1 MVNDMVLTSARTGAI
16 GMSPEIWDAMM
27 ELRTFLFDNV
37 YFSQRA
43 KAEEP
48 KAPAVVQSLFA
59 HYLALPEDLPPDER
73 PDDDSR
79 PGAVGRRLRR
89 GDDRPFRDPRVRAAV
104 RTAQVARLRHR
115 ALGRTVG
122 SRREPSFAWGRIF
135 RHRAGCGWRAL
146 LPAHATAAIREGGR
160 VGRISDED
168 VRRVRDATD
177 LVSLVSERVVLK
189 PKGRL
194 HWGCCP
200 FHAEKTASFKVD
212 PATQLWHCF
221 GCGLG
226 GDAYGF
232 LMRAEN
238 VDFLDAVRIL
248 ADRGNIE
255 IVEETGGAP
264 RGHRERLI
272 AANEAAWL
280 YYHEVLTKSPDAGA
294 REAREYLKKRGFGS
308 EVAKR
313 WRLGFAPGHGALV
326 RHLAAAGFSA
336 EEIVSAN
343 LGLKGD
349 AGQLRDRFFKRV
361 MFPIFD
367 LQGRAIAFGG
377 RVIGAGEPKYLNTQ
391 DTPAFHKSANLYAID
406 RAKASITST
415 GTAVVVE
422 GYTDVIALHEA
433 GLTNAVATLGT
444 ALTREHVRLL
454 SRFAKRVVYLFDGDA
469 AGLRAADRAS
479 EFIDSSITP
488 EAGRD
493 RVELHVAVLPD
504 GPGPGRLRRRARSR
518 RAACDHCRRHAAAAV
533 LHRPPSGAMGP
544 RPAGG
549 AHPGAQ
555 GRRRGPGTHQGLAAR
570 RRLRDLHRRPAVRGL
585 RDGSSS
591 DRDGEA
597 RWRSC
602 GASRTRGRL
611 ASRGRGRHP
620 AASSRA
626 RTPRPAAQNTR
637 SAAEGT
643 VLAFG

>member
-1 MVNDMVLTSARTGAI
+1 
-16 GMSPEIWDAMM
+16 
-27 ELRTFLFDNV
+27 
-37 YFSQRA
+37 
-43 KAEEP
+43 
-48 KAPAVVQSLFA
+48 
-59 HYLALPEDLPPDER
+59 
-73 PDDDSR
+73 
-79 PGAVGRRLRR
+79 
-89 GDDRPFRDPRVRAAV
+89 
-104 RTAQVARLRHR
+104 
-115 ALGRTVG
+115 
-122 SRREPSFAWGRIF
+122 
-135 RHRAGCGWRAL
+135 
-146 LPAHATAAIREGGR
+146 

-177 LVSLVSERVVLK
+177 LVALVSERVVLK
-189 PKGRL
+189 QKGRL

-255 IVEETGGAP
+255 IVEESGGAP

-280 YYHEVLTKSPDAGA
+280 YYHEVLTKSPDPGA
-294 REAREYLKKRGFGS
+294 REARDYLKQRGFGS

-326 RHLAAAGFSA
+326 RHLAEAGFSA
-336 EEIVSAN
+336 DEIESAN

-349 AGQLRDRFFKRV
+349 SGQLRDRFFGRV

-377 RVIGAGEPKYLNTQ
+377 RVLGKGEPKYLNTQ

-406 RAKASITST
+406 RAKGPVTAT

-479 EFIDSSITP
+479 EFIDSSLTP

-493 RVELHVAVLPD
+493 RVELLVAVLTDGQDPADFVTAHGAESLKATIANATPLLRFSIDRRLARWDLDRPEERARALKDAAEVLAPIKDSLLADDYATYIADQLFADFATVRRAVAAAKPTTSHAANTAADEPEIPMAIADTAQRRVERELLDLLLRTPELRARARFLLSDDLLTDPANRVIAQSIADAAPGATAADILGSIQAKLPD
-504 GPGPGRLRRRARSR
+504 AASALAGSTIDVEDDEEARSVEGELFVKLKEFDLERRIAVGKTQLKKPDASRDKSQEAELFSSVSALQSELDRLR
-518 RAACDHCRRHAAAAV
+518 
-533 LHRPPSGAMGP
+533 SGA
-544 RPAGG
+544 
-549 AHPGAQ
+549 
-555 GRRRGPGTHQGLAAR
+555 RG
-570 RRLRDLHRRPAVRGL
+570 
-585 RDGSSS
+585 
-591 DRDGEA
+591 
-597 RWRSC
+597 
-602 GASRTRGRL
+602 
-611 ASRGRGRHP
+611 
-620 AASSRA
+620 
-626 RTPRPAAQNTR
+626 N
-637 SAAEGT
+637 
-643 VLAFG
+643 

>member
-1 MVNDMVLTSARTGAI
+1 
-16 GMSPEIWDAMM
+16 
-27 ELRTFLFDNV
+27 
-37 YFSQRA
+37 
-43 KAEEP
+43 
-48 KAPAVVQSLFA
+48 
-59 HYLALPEDLPPDER
+59 
-73 PDDDSR
+73 
-79 PGAVGRRLRR
+79 
-89 GDDRPFRDPRVRAAV
+89 
-104 RTAQVARLRHR
+104 
-115 ALGRTVG
+115 
-122 SRREPSFAWGRIF
+122 
-135 RHRAGCGWRAL
+135 
-146 LPAHATAAIREGGR
+146 
-160 VGRISDED
+160 VGRISDDD

-189 PKGRL
+189 QKGRL

-255 IVEETGGAP
+255 IVEEAGGAP

-280 YYHEVLTKSPDAGA
+280 YYHEVLTKSPDPGA

-308 EVAKR
+308 DVAKR
-313 WRLGFAPGHGALV
+313 WRLGYAPGNEALV
-326 RHLAAAGFSA
+326 RHLNTAGFSA
-336 EEIVSAN
+336 DEIVSAN

-349 AGQLRDRFFKRV
+349 SGQLRDRFFKRV

-377 RVIGAGEPKYLNTQ
+377 RVLGSGEPKYLNTQ
-391 DTPAFHKSANLYAID
+391 DTPAFHKSANMYAID
-406 RAKASITST
+406 RAKASITSS

-493 RVELHVAVLPD
+493 RVELHVAVLPENLD
-504 GPGPGRLRRRARSR
+504 PADFVAQRGVEALRAVIVDATPLLRFSIDRRLARWDLDRPEERTRALKDAAEVLAPVKDSLLADDYATYIADRLFADFATVRRAIAEAKPAGAHTA
-518 RAACDHCRRHAAAAV
+518 RAEPEGDSPHAAAADTPQLRVERELLDLLLRTPV
-533 LHRPPSGAMGP
+533 LRPRARFLLSDDLLTDPAHRVIAECLADAAPNATAAEIVGSIQERMPGAASALAGSTLDVSGADEARVIEGELFGKLKEFDLE
-544 RPAGG
+544 RRIAVGKAQLKQTG
-549 AHPGAQ
+549 ALKDKSEEAELFKHISALQ
-555 GRRRGPGTHQGLAAR
+555 GQLD
-570 RRLRDLHRRPAVRGL
+570 RLRSGARDYRHDL
-585 RDGSSS
+585 
-591 DRDGEA
+591 EA
-597 RWRSC
+597 
-602 GASRTRGRL
+602 
-611 ASRGRGRHP
+611 
-620 AASSRA
+620 
-626 RTPRPAAQNTR
+626 
-637 SAAEGT
+637 
-643 VLAFG
+643 

>member
-1 MVNDMVLTSARTGAI
+1 M
-16 GMSPEIWDAMM
+16 
-27 ELRTFLFDNV
+27 
-37 YFSQRA
+37 
-43 KAEEP
+43 
-48 KAPAVVQSLFA
+48 
-59 HYLALPEDLPPDER
+59 
-73 PDDDSR
+73 
-79 PGAVGRRLRR
+79 
-89 GDDRPFRDPRVRAAV
+89 
-104 RTAQVARLRHR
+104 
-115 ALGRTVG
+115 
-122 SRREPSFAWGRIF
+122 
-135 RHRAGCGWRAL
+135 
-146 LPAHATAAIREGGR
+146 
-160 VGRISDED
+160 GRISDED

-177 LVSLVSERVVLK
+177 LIALVSERVVLK
-189 PKGRL
+189 QKGRL

-255 IVEETGGAP
+255 IVEESGGAP

-280 YYHEVLTKSPDAGA
+280 YYHEILTKSPDAGA
-294 REAREYLKKRGFGS
+294 RDARDYLKQRGFGS
-308 EVAKR
+308 DVAKR

-326 RHLAAAGFSA
+326 RHLAESGFLA
-336 EEIVSAN
+336 DEIESAN

-349 AGQLRDRFFKRV
+349 GGQLRDRFFGRV

-367 LQGRAIAFGG
+367 LQGRSIAFGG
-377 RVIGAGEPKYLNTQ
+377 RVIGSGEPKYLNTQ

-406 RAKASITST
+406 RAKAAITSS

-479 EFIDSSITP
+479 EFIDSSLTP

-493 RVELHVAVLPD
+493 RVELHVAVLPEGLD
-504 GPGPGRLRRRARSR
+504 PADFVAANGADALRSTISEATPLLQFSIDRRLARWDLDRPEERTRALKDAAEVLAPIKDSLLADDYATYIADRLFADFATVRRAIAAARPTVSHAAHVDETDTAPQAEVADSPQLRAERELLDLLLRTPALRSGAQFLLSDDLLTDPAHRLIAQSIADSAPGATAAEILGSIQARMPAAASALAGSTLEVSGGEEAQRAQAELVGKLKEFDLERRIARGKARLKMPGSLQDKSEEAELFRSVSALQSELDRLR
-518 RAACDHCRRHAAAAV
+518 
-533 LHRPPSGAMGP
+533 SG
-544 RPAGG
+544 
-549 AHPGAQ
+549 
-555 GRRRGPGTHQGLAAR
+555 
-570 RRLRDLHRRPAVRGL
+570 VRG
-585 RDGSSS
+585 
-591 DRDGEA
+591 
-597 RWRSC
+597 
-602 GASRTRGRL
+602 
-611 ASRGRGRHP
+611 
-620 AASSRA
+620 
-626 RTPRPAAQNTR
+626 N
-637 SAAEGT
+637 
-643 VLAFG
+643 

>member
-1 MVNDMVLTSARTGAI
+1 M
-16 GMSPEIWDAMM
+16 
-27 ELRTFLFDNV
+27 
-37 YFSQRA
+37 
-43 KAEEP
+43 
-48 KAPAVVQSLFA
+48 
-59 HYLALPEDLPPDER
+59 
-73 PDDDSR
+73 
-79 PGAVGRRLRR
+79 
-89 GDDRPFRDPRVRAAV
+89 
-104 RTAQVARLRHR
+104 
-115 ALGRTVG
+115 
-122 SRREPSFAWGRIF
+122 
-135 RHRAGCGWRAL
+135 
-146 LPAHATAAIREGGR
+146 
-160 VGRISDED
+160 GRISDED

-189 PKGRL
+189 QKGRL

-255 IVEETGGAP
+255 IVEEAGGAP

-294 REAREYLKKRGFGS
+294 REARDYLKQRGFGS

-326 RHLAAAGFSA
+326 RHLAESGFSA
-336 EEIVSAN
+336 DEIESAN

-349 AGQLRDRFFKRV
+349 SGQLRDRFFGRV

-367 LQGRAIAFGG
+367 LQGRSIAFGG
-377 RVIGAGEPKYLNTQ
+377 RVLGSGEPKYLNTQ

-406 RAKASITST
+406 RSKASITSS

-479 EFIDSSITP
+479 EFVDSSITP

-493 RVELHVAVLPD
+493 RVELLVAVLPD
-504 GPGPGRLRRRARSR
+504 GLDPADFVAARGAEALRAAIADATPLLRFSIDRRLARWDLDRPEERTRALKDAAEVLAPIKDSLLADDYATYIADRLFADFATVRRAI
-518 RAACDHCRRHAAAAV
+518 AAAKPTAS
-533 LHRPPSGAMGP
+533 H
-544 RPAGG
+544 G
-549 AHPGAQ
+549 AHPTSQ
-555 GRRRGPGTHQGLAAR
+555 IVQCSRISSTRRSF
-570 RRLRDLHRRPAVRGL
+570 
-585 RDGSSS
+585 GSS
-591 DRDGEA
+591 A
-597 RWRSC
+597 RSLTC
-602 GASRTRGRL
+602 CSE
-611 ASRGRGRHP
+611 HP
-620 AASSRA
+620 
-626 RTPRPAAQNTR
+626 
-637 SAAEGT
+637 
-643 VLAFG
+643 F